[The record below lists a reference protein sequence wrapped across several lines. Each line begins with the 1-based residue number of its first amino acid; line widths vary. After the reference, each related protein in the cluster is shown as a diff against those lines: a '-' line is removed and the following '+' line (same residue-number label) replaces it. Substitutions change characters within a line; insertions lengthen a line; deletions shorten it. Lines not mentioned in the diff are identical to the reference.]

1 MGKVSPGTRD
11 GQQREDGSSIL
22 FVGCDIGSKHHAAAI
37 MGPSGTV
44 LEKLPKVFNT
54 LKGFEFLEQKID
66 YWVRRTGANTIG
78 LGFEP
83 TGHYWKPLIHY
94 MCSRGIEVSFIK
106 TTAVKA
112 MRELTDSTPSKN
124 DRRDAVTLAH
134 LLREGKVLKSPPAEG
149 VWRELRDLVKH
160 HRRLK
165 EENSA
170 LLLKLRAI
178 IETFF
183 PELAGAFFSIQAVG
197 LWRLLEEAPF
207 PEDLIARG
215 PEWLKSNL
223 KKWTR
228 KGRSAEEKADL
239 LMRAAAESVGLPV
252 RRGDRVRLQSL
263 LGLLVHYREELRTL
277 EREMERALMET
288 GYGEILLSFPGMGV
302 ITSATFLAEL
312 GDPANFENANQV
324 VSFAGIDPSENS
336 SGKRESRRKI
346 SKKGRPIMR
355 TNIYHMALAGIRHCP
370 ELKDYHAEHR
380 GMIESGR
387 LDLKPKQL
395 LFAVAIKE
403 VRMLFAMCRDRR
415 SYIPGYM
422 EMKIAAQVAMFV
434 VELISYH
441 P

>member
-1 MGKVSPGTRD
+1 MGKVSPGTRT
-11 GQQREDGSSIL
+11 GQQRPDESIL
-22 FVGCDIGSKHHAAAI
+22 FVGCDIGSGHHAAAI
-37 MGPSGTV
+37 MDSSGTV

-54 LKGFEFLEQKID
+54 LKGFEFLEGKIN
-66 YWVRRTGANTIG
+66 YWEERTGAATIR

-94 MCSRGIEVSFIK
+94 MCNRGVEVSFIN

-112 MRELTDSTPSKN
+112 MRELIDSTPSKN
-124 DRRDAVTLAH
+124 DKRDAVTLAH

-160 HRRLK
+160 HRRLT
-165 EENSA
+165 EENRA
-170 LLLKLRAI
+170 TLQRLRTI
-178 IETFF
+178 IDTFF
-183 PELAGAFFSIQAVG
+183 PELTGAFYSNKAVG

-207 PEDLIARG
+207 PEDLIAVG
-215 PEWLKSNL
+215 PEWLSSHL
-223 KKWTR
+223 KKWTKR
-228 KGRSAEEKADL
+228 GKSAEEKADF
-239 LMRAAAESVGLPV
+239 LMKAAAESVGLPV

-263 LGLLVHYREELRTL
+263 LGLLEHYREELASL
-277 EREMERALMET
+277 EQEMERVLMET

-302 ITSATFLAEL
+302 ITSATFLGEL

-324 VSFAGIDPSENS
+324 VSFAGIDPSEKS
-336 SGKRESRRKI
+336 SGKKESRRKI
-346 SKKGRPIMR
+346 SKKGRPVMR
-355 TNIYHMALAGIRHCP
+355 TNIYYMALAGIRHCP

-403 VRMLFAMCRDRR
+403 VRMLFAMCRDKRP
-415 SYIPGYM
+415 YIPGYL
-422 EMKIAAQVAMFV
+422 EMKMAA
-434 VELISYH
+434 
-441 P
+441 

>member
-11 GQQREDGSSIL
+11 GQQRGDASIL
-22 FVGCDIGSKHHAAAI
+22 FVGCDIGSEHHAAAI
-37 MGPSGTV
+37 MDPSGTV
-44 LEKLPKVFNT
+44 LEKLPRVFNT

-66 YWVRRTGANTIG
+66 YWVRRTGADTIR

-94 MCSRGIEVSFIK
+94 MCNRGVEVSFIK

-124 DRRDAVTLAH
+124 DKRDSVTLAH

-149 VWRELRDLVKH
+149 VWRELRDLVKY
-160 HRRLK
+160 HRRLTR
-165 EENSA
+165 ENGA
-170 LLLKLRAI
+170 LLQRLRTI

-183 PELAGAFFSIQAVG
+183 PELTGAFCSNKAVG
-197 LWRLLEEAPF
+197 LWRLLEAAPF

-215 PEWLKSNL
+215 PEWLRSNL

-228 KGRSAEEKADL
+228 RGRSAEEKADL
-239 LMRAAAESVGLPV
+239 LMKAAAESVGLPV

-263 LGLLVHYREELRTL
+263 LGLLEHYREELRMV
-277 EREMERALMET
+277 EQEMERALMET

-302 ITSATFLAEL
+302 VTSATFLGEL
-312 GDPANFENANQV
+312 GDPANFENVNQV
-324 VSFAGIDPSENS
+324 VSFAGIDPSERS
-336 SGKRESRRKI
+336 SGKKESRRKI

-355 TNIYHMALAGIRHCP
+355 ANIYHMALGGIRHCP
-370 ELKDYHAEHR
+370 ELKDYYAEHR

-387 LDLKPKQL
+387 LNLKPQQL

-403 VRMLFAMCRDRR
+403 VRILFAMCRDRR
-415 SYIPGYM
+415 PYIPGHLQ
-422 EMKIAAQVAMFV
+422 MKRAA
-434 VELISYH
+434 
-441 P
+441 